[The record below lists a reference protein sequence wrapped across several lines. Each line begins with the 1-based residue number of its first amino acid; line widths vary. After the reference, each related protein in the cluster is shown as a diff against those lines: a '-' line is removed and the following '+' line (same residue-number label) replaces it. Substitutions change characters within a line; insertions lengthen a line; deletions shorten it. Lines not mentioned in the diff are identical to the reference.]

1 MLLPISDSARSF
13 LSTLIFSV
21 LIRAAAWVVSTQMN
35 MLGIWVLRH
44 FLLQIY
50 LVPLIVRAILLL
62 VCSFVMFATSMVGM
76 WRFLFSGFTFSIHVP
91 NRPYLRGPVGF
102 VL

>member
-1 MLLPISDSARSF
+1 MLPISDRARSF
-13 LSTLIFSV
+13 FSMFILSV
-21 LIRAAAWVVSTQMN
+21 LIRAAACVVSTQMN
-35 MLGIWVLRH
+35 MLGICVLRH
-44 FLLQIY
+44 FLLQIC

-62 VCSFVMFATSMVGM
+62 VCSFVMFATSIEGM

-91 NRPYLRGPVGF
+91 IRPYLMGPVGF